1 MIPCGLVKSAGKN
14 FMFDY
19 IFSKIKKT
27 IPQKWRDFLESD
39 GFKRYSKNTG
49 WMFLGRIFSLV
60 LSFFVSVYMARNLGV
75 EIFGTLNFV
84 ISFVSIAGSTFFVID
99 SILIKKIIQEPENT
113 NKFLGSALVVKI
125 VNALLAITTATV
137 ASIFFANSQ
146 ITTILVFVF
155 STFTIF
161 QSFDLIDFYFQAH
174 ADVKNVSIASF
185 FTGALSALVKV
196 IIISLHV
203 DIFYL
208 LLSYVF
214 DHFMLT
220 ISYIYL
226 YKKYVGKISAW
237 RIDKNTIKNLIIQ
250 SWPFTLST
258 LAISIYM
265 RVDQIFLKILLGS
278 KAVGLYVVAVR
289 FSEVWFIISSV
300 ICGSLLPA
308 ILNAQKTSENLFLTR
323 SKRLYSLLFCLSVLI
338 CVFIF
343 VSAPFI
349 INFLYGVAYVE
360 SIGILRIYIW
370 SIIGVFISTALQQ
383 ILLAQGKFKTILSL
397 NLIGMTL
404 SLVLNYLFIPLWGIK
419 GAAIAN
425 IFAYTLPVIIILSLN
440 QNREQRKA
448 FVSAVL
454 KPLS

>member
-1 MIPCGLVKSAGKN
+1 LVKSVGTN

-19 IFSKIKKT
+19 IFLKTKKA
-27 IPQKWRDFLESD
+27 IPQKWRGVLEHD
-39 GFKRYSKNTG
+39 GFKRYFKNTG
-49 WMFLGRIFSLV
+49 WMFFGRIFSLI
-60 LSFFVSVYMARNLGV
+60 LSFFVSVYTARNLSL
-75 EIFGTLNFV
+75 ENFGTLNFV
-84 ISFVSIAGSTFFVID
+84 MSFVSIVGLTFFVID
-99 SILIKKIIQEPENT
+99 PILIKKLNQEPENT

-137 ASIFFANSQ
+137 ASILFANSQ
-146 ITTILVFVF
+146 ITTTLVFVF
-155 STFTIF
+155 STMTIF
-161 QSFDLIDFYFQAH
+161 QSFDSIDLYFQAH
-174 ADVKNVSIASF
+174 ADVKKISIASF
-185 FTGALSALVKV
+185 FTGMLSALVKV
-196 IIISLHV
+196 IIISLHA

-208 LLSYVF
+208 LLAYVF
-214 DHFMLT
+214 DHFILT
-220 ISYIYL
+220 ISYLYL

-250 SWPFTLST
+250 SWPFTLT
-258 LAISIYM
+258 ALAISINM

-278 KAVGLYVVAVR
+278 EAVGLYVVAVR
-289 FSEVWFIISSV
+289 FSEVWFFVSSV
-300 ICGSLLPA
+300 ICASLLPA
-308 ILNAQKTSENLFLTR
+308 ILNAQKTSSDLFLIR
-323 SKRLYSLLFCLSVLI
+323 SKRLYSLLFYLSISI
-338 CVFIF
+338 CIFIF

-349 INFLYGVAYVE
+349 INFLYGAEYVE

-397 NLIGMTL
+397 NVIGMTL
-404 SLVLNYLFIPLWGIK
+404 SLVLNYVFITFWGIK

-448 FVSAVL
+448 FVSAVF